1 MSDYGFQAEMKEI
14 NADYDIPQISIEE
27 AEVHNRSNYYI
38 NYIIRSSFFRLFSYH
53 LFFKTKDYIMRN

>member
-27 AEVHNRSNYYI
+27 AEV
-38 NYIIRSSFFRLFSYH
+38 
-53 LFFKTKDYIMRN
+53 K